1 MRNEELKLPE
11 LNYDEL
17 SIKSRFTAL
26 TANDQPPVG
35 ASIARPQ
42 SASFV
47 KEGDRVSGGGFLS

>member
-11 LNYDEL
+11 HNYDEL

-35 ASIARPQ
+35 ASIARPRLPCLKG
-42 SASFV
+42 AV
-47 KEGDRVSGGGFLS
+47 KRKLDCGIP

>member
-11 LNYDEL
+11 HNYDEL

-35 ASIARPQ
+35 ALQI
-42 SASFV
+42 SAV
-47 KEGDRVSGGGFLS
+47 KFCNTEF